1 MLNHKWIKIGMTT
14 LVAAALLAGCSTKEA
29 EQTQVPEAEKA
40 TITVSH
46 DLGITK
52 APINPQK
59 VVVFDYGT
67 LDTLDA
73 LGIPVVGVAKSN
85 LPAFLDKY
93 KDEAVADVG
102 SLFEP
107 DFEKINSL
115 KPDVIFIMGRQ
126 SKHYEALSEIAPVV
140 YMNVGESNYLGDVK
154 RNATLL
160 GEIFSKQTEAE
171 KAISDLE
178 ARAKTISE
186 TALSTEK
193 KALVLMANEGEM
205 SVYGSNSRFGLIFQS
220 LGFTSA
226 DQAVE
231 EATHGMKVGYEY
243 LAEKNPEFLFV
254 VDRGV
259 VTGGKASAEQVLGN
273 ELVKQTAASKNQRI
287 ISLDAGVWYI
297 AFGGVQG
304 TGIMMDEI
312 QGAVK

>member
-1 MLNHKWIKIGMTT
+1 MFKSKWTKLGMTALMSAAI
-14 LVAAALLAGCSTKEA
+14 LVGCSAEKPEQAAVEA
-29 EQTQVPEAEKA
+29 EAK

-46 DLGITK
+46 DLGISK
-52 APINPQK
+52 VPVNPEK

-67 LDTLDA
+67 LDSLDA
-73 LGIPVVGVAKSN
+73 LGIPVIGVAKSN
-85 LPAFLDKY
+85 VPDFLAKY
-93 KDEAVADVG
+93 KDEAIADVG

-140 YMNVGESNYLGDVK
+140 YMNVGDSNYLGDVK
-154 RNATLL
+154 RNVTLL
-160 GEIFSKQTEAE
+160 GEIFSKQTEAA
-171 KAISDLE
+171 KAMETLE

-186 TALSTEK
+186 AKSAAEK

-220 LGFTSA
+220 LGFVSA
-226 DQAVE
+226 DEAVE
-231 EATHGMKVGYEY
+231 EATHGMKIGYEY
-243 LAEKNPEFLFV
+243 LSEKNPEYMFV

-273 ELVKQTAASKNQRI
+273 DLVKQTSASKNGRI
-287 ISLDAGVWYI
+287 VNLNAGVWYI
-297 AFGGVQG
+297 AFGGLQG

-312 QGAVK
+312 EGAVK